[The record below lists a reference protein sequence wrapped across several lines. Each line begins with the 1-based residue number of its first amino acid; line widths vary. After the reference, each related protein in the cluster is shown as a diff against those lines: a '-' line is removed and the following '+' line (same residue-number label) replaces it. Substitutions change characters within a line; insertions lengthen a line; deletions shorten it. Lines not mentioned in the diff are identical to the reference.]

1 MDQDEIEM
9 LRLLK
14 AELESKKCLLPPP
27 DTHMAVMKGL
37 HGHLKK
43 IADAFGVNGA
53 CYDDMVKKIV
63 AKAGTT
69 KSSRTVGLVAVRRAV
84 ADLMRYGGCGCCRNH
99 DAHDKAVKRLGK
111 LLKVPMY
118 DDKSG
123 YDFGKFQSEK

>member
-14 AELESKKCLLPPP
+14 AELESKKGLFPPP
-27 DTHMAVMKGL
+27 ETHLEVMRGL

-63 AKAGTT
+63 AKAPKKGMV
-69 KSSRTVGLVAVRRAV
+69 RVWAVRRAF
-84 ADLMRYGGCGCCRNH
+84 ADYLASEGCNCCEDKEEH
-99 DAHDKAVKRLGK
+99 DAARKRLANM
-111 LLKVPMY
+111 LDVPMF

-123 YDFGKFQSEK
+123 YDFHKFRTNKE